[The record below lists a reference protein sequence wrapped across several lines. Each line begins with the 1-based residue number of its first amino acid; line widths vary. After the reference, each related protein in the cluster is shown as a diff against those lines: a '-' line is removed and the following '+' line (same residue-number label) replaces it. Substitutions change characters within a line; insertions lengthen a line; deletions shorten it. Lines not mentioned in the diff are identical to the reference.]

1 MLSLPV
7 LPLSSALRGHS
18 TALLHHVLEHFHQCS
33 GITLKPVSAEEAE
46 KEALPVLLHLTG
58 GTEHLALRFAER
70 TKAPLLLLA
79 HASHNSLAAALETL
93 AGLRERGRKAWLLPT
108 GLAADLPL
116 WAQVAEMARQLRG
129 RKIGFLGQP
138 SPWLVA
144 STPDPYA
151 LQEKLGLEL
160 AFLPLSRL
168 FEANAVAQ
176 SLPEGPTREVG
187 AKELRMGAELHSSLR
202 RIVEQEGLFAFSI
215 ACFELIPRECTAC
228 WAVAKLA
235 DEGVPAG
242 CEGDLPGLLALI
254 LSQLVAGRP
263 GFLANPVEVDLK
275 KERLLLA
282 HCTVPFSLVETFE
295 LRTHFESGLGLA
307 VAGALAPGSY
317 TLLRFG
323 GRKLEKAFIVEGS
336 VLSERPGRDDL
347 CRTQVWF
354 KMPKGA
360 VQRLL
365 REPLGNHHVLVP
377 GHHRRLL
384 ALFHEVMLADP

>member
-7 LPLSSALRGHS
+7 LPLYSALHGQPK
-18 TALLHHVLEHFHQCS
+18 ALLQHVLEHFYQSS
-33 GITLKPVSAEEAE
+33 GIALKPVTAEEAE

-58 GTEHLALRFAER
+58 GTEHLALGFAER

-93 AGLRERGRKAWLLPT
+93 AGLRERGRKTWLLPA
-108 GLAADLPL
+108 GLAEDLPL
-116 WAQVAEMARQLRG
+116 WAKVAEMARQLRG
-129 RKIGFLGQP
+129 QKLGFLGQP

-151 LQEKLGLEL
+151 LQEKLGLKL

-168 FEANAVAQ
+168 FEGNAVAQ
-176 SLPEGPTREVG
+176 KLPEGPTREVG
-187 AKELRMGAELHSSLR
+187 AKELRMGAEVHSSLR
-202 RIVEQEGLFAFSI
+202 RIVDHEGLFAFSI
-215 ACFELIPRECTAC
+215 ACFELLPRECTAC
-228 WAVAKLA
+228 FAVAKLA

-254 LSQLVAGRP
+254 LSQLIAGRP

-282 HCTVPFSLVETFE
+282 HCTVPFSLVESFE

-336 VLSERPGRDDL
+336 VLSEQPGRDNL

-360 VQRLL
+360 LQKLL